1 MQRRLLFITFLALQ
15 AATVFPA
22 AAQEAG
28 IFNSIK
34 GFGAYF
40 SLAEKNGV
48 FHSATAFVDIYGVAT
63 SRCSFPGYKFN
74 VSRQYIIREF
84 DKSPVHMRLYA
95 GPGISLGMVHDH
107 DKGRGIDFTSLISD
121 NTGFMLAV
129 SGDIGCRF
137 DFGSRVALDLS
148 FMAEG
153 GFHLRE
159 YEKEKSYS
167 AASLSFYN
175 NGILQDIYP
184 QLTILFR
191 L

>member
-1 MQRRLLFITFLALQ
+1 MQRKFIVLVFLAIQ
-15 AATVFPA
+15 AVAATRA
-22 AAQEAG
+22 SAQEAG
-28 IFNSIK
+28 VFNSIK

-40 SLAEKNGV
+40 SLPAKNGV

-63 SRCSFPGYKFN
+63 SRCSYPGYKLN
-74 VSRQYIIREF
+74 LSRQYIIREF

-107 DKGRGIDFTSLISD
+107 DKGRGIDLTSLISD
-121 NTGFMLAV
+121 NTGFMLAI

-159 YEKEKSYS
+159 YEKEKNYS

-175 NGILQDIYP
+175 NGVLQAIYP